1 MTKYSLKTFNVLSLL
16 FYRPFIKKVHC
27 VIIIKKESV
36 LAWKQEITEFHNIF
50 IVLKTEDFW
59 NFHKLINNS

>member
-16 FYRPFIKKVHC
+16 FYRALIKKVHS

-36 LAWKQEITEFHNIF
+36 LAWKQELTEFHNIL
-50 IVLKTEDFW
+50 IVLKVEDF
-59 NFHKLINNS
+59 